1 MSGVMMPSLQLSAC
15 ATCRPIT
22 ITGLGTLTSLRILLG
37 LDATNSKKS
46 TSAMSA
52 EIVQA
57 AIVVHIG
64 YPQKTLVLA
73 YCKETMHPKPNITQQ
88 LLQNFSTTNAPK
100 TVEMGD
106 TGCFL
111 HTLGDKGAFAVCLT
125 KGKKNMKATFGFL
138 NSLLEDFYKGHP
150 GDQGQFSNVSRSSGA
165 SSNGGMK
172 SMMSKWNGPNIMKTQ
187 QLKAELNNTIDLIGN
202 TINQLTIRGDALVE
216 LMDQAEDLAKKAEEV
231 RAAGEAVYWKMWRRW
246 AKWIAF
252 IVFMIFLLIL
262 FIVVGIC
269 ATGGCSS

>member
-1 MSGVMMPSLQLSAC
+1 MSSSEVH
-15 ATCRPIT
+15 
-22 ITGLGTLTSLRILLG
+22 
-37 LDATNSKKS
+37 LDASGKK
-46 TSAMSA
+46 MSQTA
-52 EIVQA
+52 DIVQA
-57 AIVVHIG
+57 ALVIHIG
-64 YPQKTLVLA
+64 YPQKCLVLA
-73 YCKETMHPKPNITQQ
+73 YCKNIMHSKPAITQQ

-111 HTLGDKGAFAVCLT
+111 HTLGAKGAFCVCLT

-138 NSLLEDFYKGHP
+138 DALLTDFYKGHP
-150 GDQGQFSNVSRSSGA
+150 GDQGQFSMVSRGTGA
-165 SSNGGMK
+165 SSHAGMK
-172 SMMSKWNGPNIMKTQ
+172 AMMQKWNGPNIMKTQ

-252 IVFMIFLLIL
+252 IVIAILVLIL
-262 FIVVGIC
+262 IIVIGVC
-269 ATGGCSS
+269 ATGGC